1 MKDIFKKLK
10 IDEDGFSEKLI
21 NDKKDGK
28 DYAFL
33 GDWLKAIEMKTDERF
48 LFWVATRNG
57 GCNFSNDAALDIL
70 DMILEYEKEN
80 GDSGS
85 IAEMAN
91 SMFEDGDAYFPRDED
106 NATDLDDATEE
117 VKQIW
122 SDKLMKLA
130 IEKATTKEDEEYINE
145 FLEFQDM
152 DIEFFR
158 KNRM

>member
-1 MKDIFKKLK
+1 LKNEREKMKDIFKKL
-10 IDEDGFSEKLI
+10 ELA
-21 NDKKDGK
+21 KDGK
-28 DYAFL
+28 DYAYP
-33 GDWLKAIEMKTDERF
+33 GYWLKAIEIGTDERF

-57 GCNFSNDAALDIL
+57 NCNFSDDYSLDML
-70 DMILEYEKEN
+70 NMILEHEKEN

-91 SMFEDGDAYFPRDED
+91 SIFEDGDAYFPRDD
-106 NATDLDDATEE
+106 INGGADIDDVTAE

-152 DIEFFR
+152 DIETF
-158 KNRM
+158 KKDKEI